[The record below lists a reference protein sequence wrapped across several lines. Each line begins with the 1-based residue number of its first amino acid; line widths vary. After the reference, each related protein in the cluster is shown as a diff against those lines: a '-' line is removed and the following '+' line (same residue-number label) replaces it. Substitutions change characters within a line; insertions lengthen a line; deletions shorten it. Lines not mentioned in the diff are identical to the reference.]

1 LSAVGFGGLCPQ
13 VLAGCKLNTM
23 AALPVTMDGLK
34 PRVPAKINGADAWF
48 ILDSGGLWNMMS
60 PAAAAQF
67 KLSPR
72 PFKGLQLQ
80 GVGGVFDVSAVNV
93 KSFNLAG
100 LPFTDVK
107 FLVGGSEPGGGAA
120 GLLGQ
125 NLLRIWDV
133 DYDLANGVVKLVK
146 PVDCADKPLVY
157 WTQTQPYSM
166 IKINGTS
173 DREPHTGATLYIN
186 GAAAKVW
193 FDTGA
198 SLSFMTLHTAARAGI
213 KPDSPGVV
221 EAGVIG
227 GLGRD
232 GAKTWIATFAD
243 FKIGDEEIHNTR
255 LRFGDVRSG
264 DFDLLLGADFFLSHH
279 IFVATSQGKMYFTYN
294 GGPVFNLNPQ
304 PAPAAP
310 AEGSPDEG
318 VQTSDAAD
326 FARRGT
332 ALAARHDFVRA
343 IAELTRA
350 CELKPDEPQYFYER
364 GMAHSGNGEASLAG
378 ADFDQVLKL
387 RPNDLLAL
395 VARARLHAEAHDH
408 PQAIADLDAA
418 DRVAPKEADVRLQMA
433 DLYDSSNAFSSAI
446 SQYDRWIAA
455 HEVDSR
461 RAVALASRCRDR
473 AMLNQELNKALVDC
487 NSALDLYSHENAW
500 LESRG
505 LVHLRRGDLNS
516 SIWDFNAVIKS
527 DPHAFWALYGRGV
540 AQMRKGKTAEGQAD
554 IKAAEA
560 LHPGITAE
568 ATERGFSSSPQ

>member
-243 FKIGDEEIHNTR
+243 FKIGDEEIHNAR

-304 PAPAAP
+304 PAPAAAA

-387 RPNDLLAL
+387 RPSNSDPTICWPWLPGRGCMPRRTTIRRPLQTWMRRTGLRLRRQTCACKWPICTIRQTHSA
-395 VARARLHAEAHDH
+395 ARYLST
-408 PQAIADLDAA
+408 IAGLPLM
-418 DRVAPKEADVRLQMA
+418 R
-433 DLYDSSNAFSSAI
+433 S
-446 SQYDRWIAA
+446 IAA
-455 HEVDSR
+455 ERWRSP
-461 RAVALASRCRDR
+461 AVAAIGPC
-473 AMLNQELNKALVDC
+473 
-487 NSALDLYSHENAW
+487 
-500 LESRG
+500 
-505 LVHLRRGDLNS
+505 
-516 SIWDFNAVIKS
+516 
-527 DPHAFWALYGRGV
+527 
-540 AQMRKGKTAEGQAD
+540 
-554 IKAAEA
+554 
-560 LHPGITAE
+560 
-568 ATERGFSSSPQ
+568 